1 MDKKYSTD
9 IDNKIDLEIA
19 EVSINQGILDK
30 NNLIKINQIFTSC

>member
-19 EVSINQGILDK
+19 EISINQGILDK
-30 NNLIKINQIFTSC
+30 E